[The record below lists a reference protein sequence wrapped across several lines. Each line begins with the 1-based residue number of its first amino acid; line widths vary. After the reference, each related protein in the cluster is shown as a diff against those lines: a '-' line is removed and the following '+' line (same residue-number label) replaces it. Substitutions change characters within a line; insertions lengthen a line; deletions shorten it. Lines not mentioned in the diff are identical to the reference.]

1 MSRIEVMKVGQVVVD
16 SLPFSQGGTLQQAE
30 ALKKTGVDA
39 IAVYLG
45 VATPARV
52 AAVMTAGLGVLAV
65 TLAGEYNDGSQD
77 ELGQLTLMGLP
88 KGATVFLDLEGLAA
102 FKTDPAQ
109 LIAKVETWAAPVV
122 AAGYVAGLYAGVPQP
137 LTSEEL
143 YALNGITRYWKGQGS
158 QRDRN
163 NNLAE
168 PKGCGWC
175 LTQMWPSYVRAGVLV
190 DANMV
195 GQDYKGR
202 TPTMV
207 KL

>member
-1 MSRIEVMKVGQVVVD
+1 MSRIQVMSVGQVVVD
-16 SLPFSQGGTLQQAE
+16 SLQFSQSGTSVGAK
-30 ALKKTGVDA
+30 ALKDSGVDA
-39 IAVYLG
+39 VALYLG
-45 VATPARV
+45 VAKPSTV
-52 AAVMTAGLGVLAV
+52 AAVLSEGMGVLAV

-77 ELGQLTLMGLP
+77 ELDALHLLGLP
-88 KGATVFLDLEGLAA
+88 PGSTVFLDMEGLAA

-109 LIAKVETWAAPVV
+109 LIAKVQAWAAPLS

-137 LTSEEL
+137 LTSDEL
-143 YALNGITRYWKGQGS
+143 YNLKGITRYWKGQGS

-168 PKGCGWC
+168 PTGCGWC
-175 LTQMWPSYVRAGVLV
+175 LTQMWPSHTRGNYLV
-190 DANMV
+190 DSNMV